1 MDEGQD
7 TTEQGFVEQLEG
19 MTDEEVSANFFDLF
33 NEVLD
38 QYPED
43 K

>member
-1 MDEGQD
+1 MDEN
-7 TTEQGFVEQLEG
+7 TTEQSSEFVDSLAN
-19 MTDEEVSANFFDLF
+19 MTSEEVSANFFDLF